1 MKTSLFYPVTAITN
15 RLGTTTVVNEGYAA
29 TGPPTLPYDYPYI
42 EVNGGIVNTV
52 STFHPPGNR
61 TRKSKKTGKR
71 NSTNT
76 LGYIEVNQNTQPTT
90 SGYTTLRQSNGS
102 SIVEQTIAGNSTD
115 DNPYISMKNVIE
127 EPTSKHNSINTP
139 EQFTGGN
146 STDDNSYVSMKSV
159 IEEPSQSPVE
169 RHTDT
174 KNLLSPPASSTESQ
188 NIQTNTNN
196 NNGYITIH
204 K

>member
-15 RLGTTTVVNEGYAA
+15 RLGTATVVNEGYAA

-42 EVNGGIVNTV
+42 EVNGGIVNSV

-61 TRKSKKTGKR
+61 ARRSKKTSKR

-76 LGYIEVNQNTQPTT
+76 LGYIEVNQNTQPNT
-90 SGYTTLRQSNGS
+90 SVYTTLRQSNGS
-102 SIVEQTIAGNSTD
+102 SIVEQ
-115 DNPYISMKNVIE
+115 
-127 EPTSKHNSINTP
+127 SI
-139 EQFTGGN
+139 GGN
-146 STDDNSYVSMKSV
+146 STDDDPYISMKSV
-159 IEEPSQSPVE
+159 IEELSQSPVE

-174 KNLLSPPASSTESQ
+174 NNLLSPPASSTESQ